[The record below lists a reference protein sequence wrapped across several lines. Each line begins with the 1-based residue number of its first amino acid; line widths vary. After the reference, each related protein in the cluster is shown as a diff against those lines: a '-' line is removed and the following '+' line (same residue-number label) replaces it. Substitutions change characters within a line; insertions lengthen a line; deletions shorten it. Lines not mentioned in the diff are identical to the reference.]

1 MDSATIERDILARV
15 IATELVRLQ
24 ATGEVPST
32 VEPYVAEFARLD
44 KALSR

>member
-24 ATGEVPST
+24 ATNEVPAA
-32 VEPYVAEFARLD
+32 VAPYVTEFARLD
-44 KALSR
+44 EALSR